1 VTTRRD
7 VLRWA
12 GAGVA
17 AAAAGGF
24 DPFRLL
30 GINVVSEGL
39 AASKSASLSAAKF
52 ADAAM
57 TGFIKSPTAPRK
69 PNIVLFLADDLGW
82 QDTSEPFFAHRTPFN
97 ERYRTPSM
105 KRLAGRGMK
114 FTQAYACSV
123 CSPTR
128 VSLMTGMNAAQHR
141 VTNWTLRRNKSSDA
155 THPFLRVPDWNMN
168 GLSPVP
174 GIERT
179 VHATPLPALLKA
191 AGYKTIHCGKAHLGA
206 LDTPGADPLNLGFDI
221 NIAGHAAGGPGSYS
235 GLHDFSAAWRN
246 GDRIWDVPGLKAYHG
261 KDISLTEALTRE
273 AIAAAGSAVA
283 ESRPFFLYMSHYA
296 VHTPIE
302 EDPRFIKRYTDAGLN
317 LIEARYASMV
327 EALDKSLGDIL
338 DFLDAMNIS
347 GETIILFMS
356 DNGGLSAEG
365 RGGEPHTHNRPLR
378 SGKGSAYEGGIREP
392 MIVSWPGVTRP
403 GSLCHMPVIIEDFF
417 PTLLEMAGVRDP
429 DVVQVVDGQSFVS
442 LLRGGGRSRF
452 PSDRPLFWHYPNNW
466 GPSGPGIGASS
477 TIRQGDW
484 KLIYYHADWRFELF
498 NLAHDI
504 GEQNDLTAREPAKVK
519 RLARLLTEHLRSVD
533 AQMPIDTRTNKP
545 VTWPL
550 DALQKRQKR

>member
-1 VTTRRD
+1 MISARRSH
-7 VLRWA
+7 
-12 GAGVA
+12 
-17 AAAAGGF
+17 
-24 DPFRLL
+24 
-30 GINVVSEGL
+30 GI
-39 AASKSASLSAAKF
+39 A
-52 ADAAM
+52 
-57 TGFIKSPTAPRK
+57 RK
-69 PNIVLFLADDLGW
+69 PNIILFLADDLGW
-82 QDTSEPFFAHRTPFN
+82 QDTSEPFFARRTPLN

-105 KRLAGRGMK
+105 ERLADRGVK

-128 VSLMTGMNAAQHR
+128 VSLMTGMDAARHR

-155 THPFLRVPDWNMN
+155 AHPFLRFPNWNMN

-206 LDTPGADPLNLGFDI
+206 LDTPGADPLNLGFDV

-246 GDRIWDVPGLKAYHG
+246 GDRVWDVPGLKAYHS

-273 AIAAAGSAVA
+273 AIAAAGSTAT
-283 ESRPFFLYMSHYA
+283 EGRPFFLYMSHYA

-302 EDPRFIKRYTDAGLN
+302 EDGRFIKRYNEAGLDP
-317 LIEARYASMV
+317 IEARYASMV

-338 DFLDAMNIS
+338 DFLDTSDIA

-356 DNGGLSAEG
+356 DNGGLSAES

-403 GSLCHMPVIIEDFF
+403 ESFCETPVIIEDFF
-417 PTLLEMAGVRDP
+417 PSVLEMAGVRNP
-429 DVVQVVDGQSFVS
+429 KVVQTVDGRSIVP
-442 LLRGGGRSRF
+442 LLRGEGRSGDSTRKDF
-452 PSDRPLFWHYPNNW
+452 PADRPLFWHYPNNW

-477 TIRQGDW
+477 TVRQGDF
-484 KLIYYHADWRFELF
+484 KLIYYHADRRFELF

-504 GEQNDLTAREPAKVK
+504 GEQNDLAAREPARVE

-533 AQMPIDTRTNKP
+533 AQMPVDIRTGKP
-545 VTWPL
+545 APWPL
-550 DALQKRQKR
+550 DALR